1 MGLGSSLKKGFKKIG
16 GGFKKAFKSVGRG
29 IKSAMGKIG
38 KFMGKIGI
46 VGQIALMFTP
56 VGAMMSNMFSSI
68 GNVAGGMFGK
78 VVGKAATMTTAGAS
92 ATVTAGSG
100 LLGSSSAILRGAGT
114 VLKAAGNFAK
124 AGHSAFRTITD
135 GISSFIGEFS
145 KTALKK
151 IPGMEN
157 IMPKYLAGGSDTFFA
172 GKDSAWGRVSSKVSS
187 DAAAIL
193 DSFNEDIGGASKILT
208 QDQTNLKAKAQAQVN
223 KTATGVDSV
232 GPMKEGY
239 KFPDATKSLVVSVS
253 AEGVNP
259 LDYDVSGLPA
269 ATPAT
274 GSVGGGVPVNSG
286 YKYSAPGTGPV
297 PKESLLSQVTGSV
310 KKGYTDFLDGRPVG
324 QAVTEELVGGATEA
338 ISEGVVGGIK
348 QRAYNAVVP
357 VEEVENFST
366 YVAPYEAPADIG
378 AYASAAINDRFLQI
392 QLGGDNYL
400 QGFPYGVNAN
410 KYVEKMALA
419 TGGNR

>member
-1 MGLGSSLKKGFKKIG
+1 MGFLKSISKGFKKIG
-16 GGFKKAFKSVGRG
+16 KGLKKHFKSIGKG

-56 VGAMMSNMFSSI
+56 VGAMLSGMMGSI
-68 GNVAGGMFGK
+68 GNVAGSMFGK
-78 VVGKAATMTTAGAS
+78 VVGQAAVQGA
-92 ATVTAGSG
+92 AGSG

-114 VLKAAGNFAK
+114 VLKAAGNFAQ

-135 GISSFIGEFS
+135 GISSFVGEFS

-157 IMPKYLAGGSDTFFA
+157 VMPKYLGSGSDTFF
-172 GKDSAWGRVSSKVSS
+172 GGENSAWSKVTSKVSS

-208 QDQTNLKAKAQAQVN
+208 QDQTDLKARAQAQVN
-223 KTATGVDSV
+223 KTATGIDSV

-239 KFPDATKSLVVSVS
+239 KFPDATKSLDVSVS
-253 AEGVNP
+253 TEGVNP
-259 LDYDVSGLPA
+259 LDYDVSGLPDVTK
-269 ATPAT
+269 ATE
-274 GSVGGGVPVNSG
+274 SLGGGIPV
-286 YKYSAPGTGPV
+286 A
-297 PKESLLSQVTGSV
+297 KESLLSQVTGSV

-324 QAVTEELVGGATEA
+324 QAVTEELIGGATEA

-348 QRAYNAVVP
+348 QRAYDAVVP
-357 VEEVENFST
+357 VEKIESFST
-366 YVAPYEAPADIG
+366 YVAPLEGQADIG
-378 AYASAAINDRFLQI
+378 AYASAAINDRAMQI
-392 QLGGDNYL
+392 QVSGDNYF
-400 QGFPYGVNAN
+400 QGHPYGFGAS
-410 KYVEKMALA
+410 KYVEQMAQA

>member
-1 MGLGSSLKKGFKKIG
+1 MGIGSFVKKGFKKIG
-16 GGFKKAFKSVGRG
+16 KGFKSAFKSIGKG

-56 VGAMMSNMFSSI
+56 VGAMMSNMFASI
-68 GNVAGGMFGK
+68 GNVAGGMFSK
-78 VVGKAATMTTAGAS
+78 VVGKAAVQGA
-92 ATVTAGSG
+92 AGSG

-114 VLKAAGNFAK
+114 VLKAAGNFAQ

-135 GISSFIGEFS
+135 GISSFVTEFS

-157 IMPKYLAGGSDTFFA
+157 IMPKYLGSGSDTFFA
-172 GKDSAWGRVSSKVSS
+172 GKDSAWSRVSSKVSS

-193 DSFNEDIGGASKILT
+193 DSFNEDIGGTSKILT
-208 QDQTNLKAKAQAQVN
+208 QDQTDLKAKAQAQVN

-232 GPMKEGY
+232 GPIKEGY
-239 KFPDATKSLVVSVS
+239 KFPDATKSL
-253 AEGVNP
+253 
-259 LDYDVSGLPA
+259 DYDVSGLPDV
-269 ATPAT
+269 TQAT
-274 GSVGGGVPVNSG
+274 GSLGGGAPVA
-286 YKYSAPGTGPV
+286 KD
-297 PKESLLSQVTGSV
+297 SLLKQVTGSV

-324 QAVTEELVGGATEA
+324 QAVTEELIGGATEA
-338 ISEGVVGGIK
+338 ISEGVVGGLK
-348 QRAYNAVVP
+348 QRAFDAVVP
-357 VEEVENFST
+357 VEEVETFST

-378 AYASAAINDRFLQI
+378 AYASAAINDRAMQI
-392 QLGGDNYL
+392 QVSGNDYFKGH
-400 QGFPYGVNAN
+400 PYGFGASQ
-410 KYVEKMALA
+410 YVQQMATA

>member
-1 MGLGSSLKKGFKKIG
+1 MGFLKSISKGFKKIG
-16 GGFKKAFKSVGRG
+16 KGLKKHFKSIGKG

-56 VGAMMSNMFSSI
+56 VGAMLSGMMGSI
-68 GNVAGGMFGK
+68 GNVAGSMFGK
-78 VVGKAATMTTAGAS
+78 VVGKAAVQGA
-92 ATVTAGSG
+92 AGSG

-114 VLKAAGNFAK
+114 VLKAAGNFAQ

-135 GISSFIGEFS
+135 GISSFVGEFS

-157 IMPKYLAGGSDTFFA
+157 IMPKYLGSGSDTFF
-172 GKDSAWGRVSSKVSS
+172 GGEDSAWSKVTSKVSS

-193 DSFNEDIGGASKILT
+193 DSFDEDIGGVSKILT
-208 QDQTNLKAKAQAQVN
+208 QPQTDLKAKAQAQVN

-239 KFPDATKSLVVSVS
+239 KFPDATKSLDVSVS

-259 LDYDVSGLPA
+259 LDYDVSGLPDVTK
-269 ATPAT
+269 ATE
-274 GSVGGGVPVNSG
+274 SLGGGIP
-286 YKYSAPGTGPV
+286 AA
-297 PKESLLSQVTGSV
+297 KESLLSQVTGSV

-324 QAVTEELVGGATEA
+324 QAVTEELIGGATEA

-348 QRAYNAVVP
+348 QRAYDAVVP
-357 VEEVENFST
+357 VEKIESFST
-366 YVAPYEAPADIG
+366 YVAPLEGQADIG
-378 AYASAAINDRFLQI
+378 AYASAAINDRAMQI
-392 QLGGDNYL
+392 QVSGDNYF
-400 QGFPYGVNAN
+400 QGHPYGFGAS
-410 KYVEKMALA
+410 KYVEQMAQA

>member
-1 MGLGSSLKKGFKKIG
+1 MGFLKSIKKGFKKIG
-16 GGFKKAFKSVGRG
+16 GGFKKAFKSIGKG

-68 GNVAGGMFGK
+68 GNVAGGMFSK
-78 VVGKAATMTTAGAS
+78 VVGKAAVQGA
-92 ATVTAGSG
+92 AGSG

-172 GKDSAWGRVSSKVSS
+172 GEDSAWRRVSSKVSS

-193 DSFNEDIGGASKILT
+193 DSFNEDIGGTSKILT
-208 QDQTNLKAKAQAQVN
+208 QDQTDLKARAQAQVN
-223 KTATGVDSV
+223 KTATGVDGV

-239 KFPDATKSLVVSVS
+239 KFPDATKSLDVNVS
-253 AEGVNP
+253 AGGVNP

-286 YKYSAPGTGPV
+286 YKYSAPGTGLV
-297 PKESLLSQVTGSV
+297 PKESLLSQVTGSI

-338 ISEGVVGGIK
+338 ISEGVVGGL
-348 QRAYNAVVP
+348 QRAFDAVVP

-392 QLGGDNYL
+392 QLSGDNYL
-400 QGFPYGVNAN
+400 QGYPWGAGAD

>member
-1 MGLGSSLKKGFKKIG
+1 MGIGSSLKKGFKKLG
-16 GGFKKAFKSVGRG
+16 GGFKKAFKSIGRG

-56 VGAMMSNMFSSI
+56 VGAMMSNMFASI
-68 GNVAGGMFGK
+68 GNVAGGMFSK
-78 VVGKAATMTTAGAS
+78 VVGKAAVQG
-92 ATVTAGSG
+92 VAGSGAG
-100 LLGSSSAILRGAGT
+100 LLGSSNAIVRGAGT

-172 GKDSAWGRVSSKVSS
+172 GNDSAWSRVSSKVSS

-208 QDQTNLKAKAQAQVN
+208 QDQTDLKAKAQAQVN

-239 KFPDATKSLVVSVS
+239 KFPDATKSLDV
-253 AEGVNP
+253 
-259 LDYDVSGLPA
+259 DVSGLPDVTQ
-269 ATPAT
+269 ATE
-274 GSVGGGVPVNSG
+274 SLGGGVP
-286 YKYSAPGTGPV
+286 AA
-297 PKESLLSQVTGSV
+297 KESLLSQVTGSI
-310 KKGYTDFLDGRPVG
+310 KKNYTDFLDGRPVG
-324 QAVTEELVGGATEA
+324 QAVTEEVIGGATEA
-338 ISEGVVGGIK
+338 ISEGVVGGLK
-348 QRAYNAVVP
+348 QRAFDAVAP

-378 AYASAAINDRFLQI
+378 AYASAPINDRFLQI
-392 QLGGDNYL
+392 QLSGDNYL
-400 QGFPYGVNAN
+400 QGYPWGAGAD

>member
-1 MGLGSSLKKGFKKIG
+1 MGIGSFVKKGFKKIG
-16 GGFKKAFKSVGRG
+16 KGFKSAFKSIGKG

-56 VGAMMSNMFSSI
+56 VGAMMSNMFASI
-68 GNVAGGMFGK
+68 GNVAGGMFSK
-78 VVGKAATMTTAGAS
+78 VVGKAAVQGA
-92 ATVTAGSG
+92 AGSG

-114 VLKAAGNFAK
+114 VLKAAGNFAQ

-157 IMPKYLAGGSDTFFA
+157 IMPKYLQGGADTFFG

-193 DSFNEDIGGASKILT
+193 DSFNEDIGGTSKILT
-208 QDQTNLKAKAQAQVN
+208 QDQTDLKAKAQAQVN

-232 GPMKEGY
+232 GPIKEGY
-239 KFPDATKSLVVSVS
+239 KFPDATKSL
-253 AEGVNP
+253 
-259 LDYDVSGLPA
+259 DYDVSGLPDV
-269 ATPAT
+269 TQAT
-274 GSVGGGVPVNSG
+274 GSLGGGAPVA
-286 YKYSAPGTGPV
+286 KD
-297 PKESLLSQVTGSV
+297 SLLKQVTGSV

-324 QAVTEELVGGATEA
+324 QAVTEELIGGATEA
-338 ISEGVVGGIK
+338 ISEGVVGGLK
-348 QRAYNAVVP
+348 QRAFDAVVP
-357 VEEVENFST
+357 VEEVETFST

-378 AYASAAINDRFLQI
+378 AYASAAINDRAMQI
-392 QLGGDNYL
+392 QVSGNDYFKGH
-400 QGFPYGVNAN
+400 PYGFGASQ
-410 KYVEKMALA
+410 YVQQMATA

>member
-1 MGLGSSLKKGFKKIG
+1 MGFLKSIKKGFKKIG
-16 GGFKKAFKSVGRG
+16 KGFKSAFKAIGKG

-68 GNVAGGMFGK
+68 GNVAGGMFSK
-78 VVGKAATMTTAGAS
+78 VVGKAAVQGA
-92 ATVTAGSG
+92 AGSG

-114 VLKAAGNFAK
+114 VLKAAGNFAQ

-157 IMPKYLAGGSDTFFA
+157 VMPNYLQGGADTFF
-172 GKDSAWGRVSSKVSS
+172 GGENSAWGRVSSKVSS

-208 QDQTNLKAKAQAQVN
+208 QDQTDLKAKAQAQVN

-239 KFPDATKSLVVSVS
+239 KFPDATKSLDV
-253 AEGVNP
+253 
-259 LDYDVSGLPA
+259 DVSGLPDVTK
-269 ATPAT
+269 ATESLA
-274 GSVGGGVPVNSG
+274 GGVP
-286 YKYSAPGTGPV
+286 AA
-297 PKESLLSQVTGSV
+297 KESLLSQVTGSI
-310 KKGYTDFLDGRPVG
+310 KENYTDFLDGRPVG
-324 QAVTEELVGGATEA
+324 QAVTEELIGGATEA
-338 ISEGVVGGIK
+338 ISEGVVGGLK
-348 QRAYNAVVP
+348 QRAFDAVAP
-357 VEEVENFST
+357 AEEVENFST

-378 AYASAAINDRFLQI
+378 AYASAAINDRAMQI
-392 QLGGDNYL
+392 QVSGNNYF
-400 QGFPYGVNAN
+400 QGHPYGFGAS
-410 KYVEKMALA
+410 KYVQQMAMA